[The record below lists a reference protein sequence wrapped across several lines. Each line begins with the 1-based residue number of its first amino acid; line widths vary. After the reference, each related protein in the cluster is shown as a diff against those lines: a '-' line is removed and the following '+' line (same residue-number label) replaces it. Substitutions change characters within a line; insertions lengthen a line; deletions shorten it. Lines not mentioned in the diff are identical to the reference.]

1 MGLAFL
7 VPSLSISPLLGLPAQ
22 AAAGRVLC
30 QVRGHQLHCG
40 GQGCCALRTNALGQ
54 TVGETSS

>member
-7 VPSLSISPLLGLPAQ
+7 SPSLSISPLLGLPAQ

-40 GQGCCALRTNALGQ
+40 GTRMLCPENQCSRADGG
-54 TVGETSS
+54 